1 MATALR
7 EKHAVRNIEAIA
19 ERPDGSRFN
28 FLPFP
33 TPYFDDQGNIAG
45 AVNLLLDITPRRGST
60 YLREQSEKCHRLAD
74 AVTDRG
80 VAETLYLMA
89 ANYDEPALR
98 LSRAN

>member
-1 MATALR
+1 M
-7 EKHAVRNIEAIA
+7 RNIEAIA

-33 TPYFDDQGNIAG
+33 TPYFDDQCNIAG

-60 YLREQSEKCHRLAD
+60 YLREQSEICLRLAD